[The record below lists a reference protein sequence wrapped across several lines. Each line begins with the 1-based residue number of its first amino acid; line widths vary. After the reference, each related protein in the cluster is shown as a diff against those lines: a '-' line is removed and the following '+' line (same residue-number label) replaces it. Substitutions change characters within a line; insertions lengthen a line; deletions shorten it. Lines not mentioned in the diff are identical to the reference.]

1 MNVKIV
7 TIPHEEQR
15 YPTVGDWVVNGDNL
29 YISVSKM
36 SDPRYELLVAVHEL
50 VEALLCKE
58 RGIPQEL
65 VDKFDMEYEAS
76 RSEWDTTSEPG
87 DAAGAPY
94 KKEHFFATTVERL
107 LAAELGVDW
116 EKYEAEV
123 PAL

>member
-1 MNVKIV
+1 
-7 TIPHEEQR
+7 
-15 YPTVGDWVVNGDNL
+15 
-29 YISVSKM
+29 
-36 SDPRYELLVAVHEL
+36 L
-50 VEALLCKE
+50 VEVLLCKE
-58 RGIPQEL
+58 RGISQEL

-116 EKYEAEV
+116 EKYGAEV
-123 PAL
+123 QAL

>member
-7 TIPHEEQR
+7 TISHEEQR

>member
-1 MNVKIV
+1 VNVKIV

-50 VEALLCKE
+50 VEVLLCKE

>member
-1 MNVKIV
+1 VNVKIV

-50 VEALLCKE
+50 VEVLLCKE

-123 PAL
+123 QAL

>member
-50 VEALLCKE
+50 VEVLLCKE

-76 RSEWDTTSEPG
+76 RSEWDATSEPG

-116 EKYEAEV
+116 EKYGAEV
-123 PAL
+123 QAL

>member
-1 MNVKIV
+1 VNVKIV